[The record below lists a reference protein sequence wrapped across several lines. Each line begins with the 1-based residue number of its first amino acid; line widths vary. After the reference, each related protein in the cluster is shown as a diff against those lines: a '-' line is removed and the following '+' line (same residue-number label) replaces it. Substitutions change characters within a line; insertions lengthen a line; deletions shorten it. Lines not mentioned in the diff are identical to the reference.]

1 MTEHGRP
8 ATIAEIR
15 ERLDPNERVEF
26 EEQLAN
32 TPFDQL
38 YAKIVLEWALTPE
51 ERAEDRAVLERVRA
65 GDFSGLRNLDGTPFT
80 P

>member
-1 MTEHGRP
+1 M
-8 ATIAEIR
+8 TIAEIR
-15 ERLDPNERVEF
+15 ERLTSEERVEF
-26 EEQLAN
+26 EEQLAH

-38 YAKIVLEWALTPE
+38 YAKIVLEWVLTPE
-51 ERAEDRAVLERVRA
+51 ERAEDRAVRERVRA